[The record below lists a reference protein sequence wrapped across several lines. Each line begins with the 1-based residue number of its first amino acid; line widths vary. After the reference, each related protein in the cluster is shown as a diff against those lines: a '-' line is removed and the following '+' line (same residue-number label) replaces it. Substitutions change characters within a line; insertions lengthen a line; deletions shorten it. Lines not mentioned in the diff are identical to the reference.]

1 MNYRIWEL
9 QAKRIK
15 KRHIIGKWISQPKQ
29 IKYPHIKIQAKETPF
44 VLFICMHMQWKP
56 WSNNTSHK
64 SKLLFKFYGCT
75 IKENKDI
82 QLNKIE
88 KKKYLELFS
97 FGFDYAYGG
106 CRNLGHMQLSS
117 SQIWSKGIDRT
128 KPWFIVTLAFI
139 YKLVK
144 DTNTYNV

>member
-1 MNYRIWEL
+1 MRVTSKKN
-9 QAKRIK
+9 Q

-106 CRNLGHMQLSS
+106 CRNLWPHAIVFFSNMV
-117 SQIWSKGIDRT
+117 KGIDRT
-128 KPWFIVTLAFI
+128 KPWFIVTLAFF

-144 DTNTYNV
+144 DTNTYIM